1 MLEHGEEAHIVN
13 TASFSGIHGHGH
25 QSGYGTSKFAV
36 VGLSEFLR
44 NDLADTSVG
53 VSVLC
58 PHVVDT
64 PIIKALKS
72 RVSENVVAMIDDM
85 AVAAETV
92 GSQVMRAILTD
103 EFYVF
108 CDGTHTRKMLQQ
120 RCEDMMAAMNRQFP
134 NAQ

>member
-1 MLEHGEEAHIVN
+1 
-13 TASFSGIHGHGH
+13 
-25 QSGYGTSKFAV
+25 
-36 VGLSEFLR
+36 
-44 NDLADTSVG
+44 
-53 VSVLC
+53 
-58 PHVVDT
+58 
-64 PIIKALKS
+64 
-72 RVSENVVAMIDDM
+72 MIDDM